1 MFVLDNSVA
10 VSWFIA
16 DEADMAVDGLLDR
29 LQGGDDAI
37 VPGLWPAEFL
47 NALGNAVRHG
57 RMSPEGLQASI
68 EAVSDLPIRL
78 DTEPASVARL
88 GELRRRQGLSP
99 YDLCYLEL
107 AARLGLPLATKDAAL
122 AKAAGE
128 QGVALLL

>member
-10 VSWFIA
+10 VAWFIG
-16 DEADMAVDGLLDR
+16 DEADAVVDAVLDR
-29 LQGGDDAI
+29 LQGGDEAV

-57 RMSPEGLQASI
+57 RMSPDGLQAGI

-78 DTEPASVARL
+78 DPEPSSVARL
-88 GELRRRQGLSP
+88 AELRRRHGLSP

-107 AARLGLPLATKDAAL
+107 AMRLGLALATKDADL
-122 AKAAGE
+122 ANAAEKAGIS
-128 QGVALLL
+128 LLV

>member
-10 VSWFIA
+10 VAWFIE
-16 DEADMAVDGLLDR
+16 DEADETVDGVLDR
-29 LQGGDDAI
+29 LQAGDEAI
-37 VPGLWPAEFL
+37 VPGLWAAEFL

-57 RMSPEGLQASI
+57 RLSAEQLQASI

-78 DTEPASVARL
+78 DAEPASVARL

-107 AARLGLPLATKDAAL
+107 AMRLRLPLATKDAAL